1 MSSSADGEADEDE
14 DSRSLELD
22 NRLAENSYPLKIKS
36 TFIEELS
43 VDNAAPHQEKFR
55 KRQVSESSLQVSAS
69 FGEPIGLLS
78 RFPLGSLSTSDET
91 EEDVSEPMRV
101 QTLAETVQSLAE
113 TMARLVH
120 ALPEAEAVV
129 GDSSLLSG
137 GETLHSS
144 MDDAVAPPDWGETTT
159 VMMRNLPNKYTQR
172 MLLTEINH
180 TGFLGTF
187 DFLYLPIDPETTANR
202 GYAFLNFIDPSFAW
216 MFKRNYDGRKMNRFN
231 SNKVVS
237 VVAATLQGFEANY
250 AHYASARVNRGD
262 PASRPLFLREPKQGN
277 SSVGIGGPG
286 GSRRGGR
293 RRANSDEAFPKHGLL
308 EAWESSYGYDA
319 AFTVPYSALAADFRA
334 MNGVNGTEFEA
345 AGRLD
350 TASNIPKFCPHCGSS
365 IQPRFQ
371 FCPSCGASLVSSVT
385 VG

>member
-36 TFIEELS
+36 TFIDFEELN

-55 KRQVSESSLQVSAS
+55 KRQVSESSLQVSTS
-69 FGEPIGLLS
+69 FGEPVGLLS
-78 RFPLGSLSTSDET
+78 GPAAFPLVSLSTSDEA

-101 QTLAETVQSLAE
+101 QTLAETAQSLAE

-120 ALPEAEAVV
+120 ALPETEAVV

-137 GETLHSS
+137 GETLHSH
-144 MDDAVAPPDWGETTT
+144 MDDAIAPPDWGETTT
-159 VMMRNLPNKYTQR
+159 IMMRNLPNKYTQR

-262 PASRPLFLREPKQGN
+262 PASRPLFLREPKQAN
-277 SSVGIGGPG
+277 TVGIGGPG

-293 RRANSDEAFPKHGLL
+293 RRANSDEAFPKRGLL
-308 EAWESSYGYDA
+308 DAWPWPL
-319 AFTVPYSALAADFRA
+319 T
-334 MNGVNGTEFEA
+334 TE
-345 AGRLD
+345 
-350 TASNIPKFCPHCGSS
+350 
-365 IQPRFQ
+365 Q
-371 FCPSCGASLVSSVT
+371 
-385 VG
+385 